1 MSNKCRRG
9 GSDAETEGS
18 CLGNGEPTA
27 SNFSEQ
33 DGICQEARK
42 LKKKSPPVTPEMA
55 AIIKRLL
62 RQGHLLQHDIAARFG
77 INPGRVSEINTGKR
91 YAEVAPAPE
100 V

>member
-1 MSNKCRRG
+1 
-9 GSDAETEGS
+9 
-18 CLGNGEPTA
+18 
-27 SNFSEQ
+27 
-33 DGICQEARK
+33 
-42 LKKKSPPVTPEMA
+42 MA